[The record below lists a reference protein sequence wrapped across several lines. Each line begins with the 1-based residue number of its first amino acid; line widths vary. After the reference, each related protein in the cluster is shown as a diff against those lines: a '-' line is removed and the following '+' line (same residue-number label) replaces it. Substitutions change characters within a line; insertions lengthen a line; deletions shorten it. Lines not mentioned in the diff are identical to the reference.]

1 MGANAVN
8 QLIHTEDAFKG
19 YLTCYSLDF
28 TRHTFIS
35 SFILQREQEQSGELR
50 RLFFIIAEG
59 ISELVGTMFTVKYF
73 AQASLPL
80 LPQALPHILQRT
92 CST

>member
-1 MGANAVN
+1 MLLPL
-8 QLIHTEDAFKG
+8 QPRFDQTHLYFLIHLAERTRVKWGIKKAF
-19 YLTCYSLDF
+19 
-28 TRHTFIS
+28 
-35 SFILQREQEQSGELR
+35 
-50 RLFFIIAEG
+50 FFVIAEG

-80 LPQALPHILQRT
+80 LPEALPHISQRT